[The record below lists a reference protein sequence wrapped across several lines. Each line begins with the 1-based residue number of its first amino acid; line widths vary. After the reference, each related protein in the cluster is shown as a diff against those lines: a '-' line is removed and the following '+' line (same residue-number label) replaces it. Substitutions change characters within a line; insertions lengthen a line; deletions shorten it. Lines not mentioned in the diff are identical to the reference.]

1 MTEDAMEGK
10 KGSGRMEVLGD
21 RIDAFLQG
29 DKSPEEI
36 TKLLDE
42 MSSDYDFLSEGAIT
56 SCPAD
61 WNYPGDDIYDAP
73 YEKEELEGDKSHA
86 NMKPVD

>member
-1 MTEDAMEGK
+1 MTEDATEGK
-10 KGSGRMEVLGD
+10 KKSGRMEVLRN

-61 WNYPGDDIYDAP
+61 WNCPEDDVYDEP
-73 YEKEELEGDKSHA
+73 YEKEELEGDGPHA
-86 NMKPVD
+86 KHEAS